1 MNVQFLLLNDNL
13 SRRVMLTSFS
23 VILLLQLIIMAA
35 GALVSYDSAT
45 TDVIAD
51 DMYGT
56 LPYYDDSADSV
67 KDPQG
72 YAVKTVWNKFQRDF
86 LCCGV
91 RDVSDWSSIF
101 QNKHNFP
108 AGQNKPEGCC
118 SQTRDGTPL
127 ALNSANQTLC
137 LKAAAD
143 PASKDYYFE
152 GCLTEMMDNVDSH
165 KSSMVDVSVVTLV
178 FMFVNVIAS
187 FGLCMML
194 TGDV

>member
-1 MNVQFLLLNDNL
+1 MFLLQNDNL

-23 VILLLQLIIMAA
+23 VILLLQFIIMMA
-35 GALVSYDSAT
+35 GAIVASNGAVT
-45 TDVIAD
+45 AD
-51 DMYGT
+51 IENDMKQT
-56 LPYYDDSADSV
+56 LAHYDDSADSV

-72 YAVKTVWNKFQRDF
+72 YAVKTVWNEFQKDF

-91 RDVSDWSSIF
+91 DNVTDWSTG
-101 QNKHNFP
+101 QPNNKYNWT
-108 AGQNKPEGCC
+108 ATGQNKPEGCC

-165 KSSMVDVSVVTLV
+165 KSSLVDVSVVTLV